1 MDSRSTSHQLPKTSE
16 ATMRIVSFST
26 LFVIGTDTLLTAPLL
41 PLLSKEFNTSTEQ
54 SGWFISAYALGYAV
68 FALIAGPLSDRIDRR
83 RIILTGS
90 IGFTLFTGLCGLAWG
105 FWSLFTARFLAGV
118 FASLISPQIW
128 ASIPMTVP
136 KQAII
141 KTMGYA
147 TAGLAIAQIAGIPV
161 GSFLSTYGWQIPFF
175 AIATASLLLWVIL
188 YSRFPSIPP
197 VAAAQDGN
205 FLTPYLHV
213 LKAPSLLL
221 SLLAYLIFQ
230 TGVFA
235 SLSFIG
241 SWFARDFGAS
251 QKTIGFAMLVIGCG
265 NALGSLTGSRFVAH
279 IGMQKTMLM
288 GLMAL
293 SIVYLSV
300 SLTAN
305 FWTALGIFTL
315 ALFLGGIMLP
325 VLMGELQ
332 SHTAIARGT
341 VSSLSNT
348 AMYAGTTISGAVGG
362 TLLTQF
368 PGYSGIAVMSAC
380 AIAISL
386 GVYALGGAFRP
397 KNGESF

>member
-1 MDSRSTSHQLPKTSE
+1 
-16 ATMRIVSFST
+16 
-26 LFVIGTDTLLTAPLL
+26 
-41 PLLSKEFNTSTEQ
+41 
-54 SGWFISAYALGYAV
+54 
-68 FALIAGPLSDRIDRR
+68 
-83 RIILTGS
+83 
-90 IGFTLFTGLCGLAWG
+90 
-105 FWSLFTARFLAGV
+105 
-118 FASLISPQIW
+118 
-128 ASIPMTVP
+128 
-136 KQAII
+136 
-141 KTMGYA
+141 MGYA

-251 QKTIGFAMLVIGCG
+251 QTTIGFAMLVIGCG
-265 NALGSLTGSRFVAH
+265 NALGSLTGSRFVAY
-279 IGMQKTMLM
+279 IGMQKTMLV
-288 GLMAL
+288 GLIAL

>member
-1 MDSRSTSHQLPKTSE
+1 
-16 ATMRIVSFST
+16 
-26 LFVIGTDTLLTAPLL
+26 TAPLL

-54 SGWFISAYALGYAV
+54 SGWFVSAYALGYAV

-175 AIATASLLLWVIL
+175 AVAAASLLLLGIL

-251 QKTIGFAMLVIGCG
+251 QTTIGFAMLVIGCG
-265 NALGSLTGSRFVAH
+265 NALGSLIGSRFVAY

-288 GLMAL
+288 GLIAL

-305 FWTALGIFTL
+305 FWTALGIFAL

-325 VLMGELQ
+325 ILMGELQ
-332 SHTAIARGT
+332 SHTATARGT